1 MHPQIQ
7 PTEGQLYVLFYA
19 ILYEGLE
26 HPQIWVST
34 GGVLEPVADG
44 YQGIAVVKF
53 LGVESYTWIFDC
65 TGVGAPNPCAV
76 PGSAVYGI
84 LKVELKELLM
94 E

>member
-1 MHPQIQ
+1 MYCFMP
-7 PTEGQLYVLFYA
+7 FYMRDLS
-19 ILYEGLE
+19 IHRFGYL
-26 HPQIWVST
+26 Q